1 MAAET
6 QSAPLTEPK
15 VKPTKPNEE
24 AFKADLAQAEKEHA
38 AVQEKLTQVK
48 AKIEAAKPNNQD
60 SPAGKRQQELRAELS
75 SIRQKQQGFKSS
87 RSSTQEKIN
96 ALDSTLKARIAE
108 QNNSRGRMSFKNVD
122 EIDREI
128 ARLEKQVDSGTLRLV
143 DERKALSDASNLRKQ
158 RKNFAGLEEAQKVID
173 DLKAQIASLKKTLDN
188 PEAKA
193 LSDKYSE
200 IQKELDAIKAE
211 QDGAFKNLNALRD
224 ERTKLHGEQQK
235 KWAAIREVKD
245 TYYKNRKAY
254 KEYEDE
260 AWRVRREKQKAQR
273 DAFEREKKKKVADKK
288 LEEASRLAY
297 TDEILTA
304 QGLIRHFNPSYDFST
319 LGLDDKKDQGSNFRA
334 EVGRKVD
341 DSNLKGMKVL
351 KKEDREEDYFVGGS
365 GKKGKKGKKGTGS
378 STSAAAAT
386 NAAVP
391 ADKFNMNVGVIE
403 DFAKVKIDPPMNQ
416 SDVPAAIEKLAAKI
430 TEWKSS
436 QAEKTQENIKKA
448 QDEID
453 RLDEESS
460 AAEANGRATD
470 AAKKPAQENSGVN
483 GTVSATAELKQ
494 EKDAAADVS
503 EELQKAS
510 LEEKA

>member
-1 MAAET
+1 MAADAK
-6 QSAPLTEPK
+6 SAPATEHK

-38 AVQEKLTQVK
+38 AVQAKLTEIK
-48 AKIEAAKPNNQD
+48 AKIETAKPNNQD
-60 SPAGKRQQELRAELS
+60 SPAAKKQQELRAELS
-75 SIRQKQQGFKSS
+75 SIRQKQQGFKAS

-96 ALDSTLKARIAE
+96 ALDATLKARISE
-108 QNNSRGRMSFKNVD
+108 QNNSRTRMSFKNV
-122 EIDREI
+122 EELDREI

-143 DERKALSDASNLRKQ
+143 DERKILSDVSNLRKQ
-158 RKNFAGLEEAQKVID
+158 RKNFAGLEEAQKVIN
-173 DLKAQIASLKKTLDN
+173 DLKTQIASLKKTLDN

-211 QDGAFKNLNALRD
+211 QDSAFKNLNALRD

-235 KWAAIREVKD
+235 KWTAIREIKD
-245 TYYKNRKAY
+245 NYYKARKAY

-273 DAFEREKKKKVADKK
+273 DAFEREKRKKIADKK

-304 QGLIRHFNPSYDFST
+304 QGLIRHFNPSYDFVS
-319 LGLDDKKDQGSNFRA
+319 LGLDEKKDESSSFRA
-334 EVGRKVD
+334 DVGRTVD

-351 KKEDREEDYFVGGS
+351 KKEDREEDYFVGTG
-365 GKKGKKGKKGTGS
+365 GKKGKKGKKGANGS
-378 STSAAAAT
+378 
-386 NAAVP
+386 P
-391 ADKFNMNVGVIE
+391 APGTPTEAKFNLNVGVIE

-416 SDVPAAIEKLAAKI
+416 SDVPAVIEKLAAKI
-430 TEWKSS
+430 TEWKKN
-436 QAEKTQENIKKA
+436 QASKTEENIKKA
-448 QDEID
+448 QEEID
-453 RLDEESS
+453 RLEAEEI
-460 AAEANGRATD
+460 AVNGATD
-470 AAKKPAQENSGVN
+470 SAKKPALKNSGVN
-483 GTVSATAELKQ
+483 GEVSADAELKQ